1 MTIKVDIPTTVSAA
15 DKELLMKLKE
25 GIKDNSAAA
34 GRGFFSK

>member
-1 MTIKVDIPTTVSAA
+1 MTIKVDIPTSVSAS

-25 GIKDNSAAA
+25 GIKDGATA